1 MVWRSDL
8 DGQIGLGPSTTSSA
22 LSPGAHTVWLV
33 ATDEGGAADS
43 ASVAIT
49 VEDRPEA
56 SDLPYR
62 YERTFEALT
71 FERPTNMEP
80 GPDGER
86 FYLTEQKGLIRTFEN
101 DPAASAAP
109 VMLDLTDRVLL
120 EDDHTAEG
128 LLGFALDPDFAQNG
142 TFYVL
147 YTAAGPQGSRSY
159 SPEDTTTGVRSVL
172 ARFRASGP
180 TTASAATEQVLLTL
194 DQPYIYHNGGQ
205 IAFGPEDGYLY
216 VSFGDGGKWG
226 DPEDRA
232 QDVGSLYGTILRI
245 DPDGTSGEKPYGVPA
260 SNPFVGKEGRNEIYA
275 YGLRNVW
282 RFSFDE
288 EGRLWAGDVGQ
299 GGYEEV
305 NLIERGKNY
314 GWDHREGQHCFEPK
328 TGCRTEGLT
337 DPVIDYGRGVSGGY
351 SVNGGYLYE
360 GPRLSGLEDT
370 YIYGD
375 HVNTKVWSA
384 TPAGQSVS
392 GTRLIAKAPE
402 GSPLYREGRDGGVAT
417 FAEGPEGRLYVLGL
431 NGKIYRL
438 ASQQ

>member
-1 MVWRSDL
+1 MRPNSWVDLVSRIGGLERGTGLGLARPLWGLLAAGLLVAGCDLFGSEDANRPPEVAISAPDSGASYPEGEEIAFEGTASDPDGTLGNGSVVWRSDL

-159 SPEDTTTGVRSVL
+159 SPEDTTTGVRSEIG
-172 ARFRASGP
+172 RASCR
-180 TTASAATEQVLLTL
+180 ERV
-194 DQPYIYHNGGQ
+194 YC
-205 IAFGPEDGYLY
+205 
-216 VSFGDGGKWG
+216 
-226 DPEDRA
+226 
-232 QDVGSLYGTILRI
+232 
-245 DPDGTSGEKPYGVPA
+245 
-260 SNPFVGKEGRNEIYA
+260 
-275 YGLRNVW
+275 
-282 RFSFDE
+282 
-288 EGRLWAGDVGQ
+288 
-299 GGYEEV
+299 EV
-305 NLIERGKNY
+305 
-314 GWDHREGQHCFEPK
+314 
-328 TGCRTEGLT
+328 
-337 DPVIDYGRGVSGGY
+337 
-351 SVNGGYLYE
+351 
-360 GPRLSGLEDT
+360 
-370 YIYGD
+370 
-375 HVNTKVWSA
+375 
-384 TPAGQSVS
+384 
-392 GTRLIAKAPE
+392 
-402 GSPLYREGRDGGVAT
+402 
-417 FAEGPEGRLYVLGL
+417 
-431 NGKIYRL
+431 
-438 ASQQ
+438 